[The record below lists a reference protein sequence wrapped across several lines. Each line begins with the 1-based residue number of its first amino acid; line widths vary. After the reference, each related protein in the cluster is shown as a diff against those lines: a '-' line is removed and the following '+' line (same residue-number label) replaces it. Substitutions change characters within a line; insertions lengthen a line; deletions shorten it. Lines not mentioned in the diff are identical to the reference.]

1 MGNLHTRASRREGW
15 MDYTRCILVTN
26 PLDATTSTTAGG
38 KVMQPFGKF
47 YSVDGCTC
55 SLCRSRGYRKGNGY
69 DAELRT
75 CKHRARQQSKQLID
89 KELRQ
94 FEGIRDY

>member
-1 MGNLHTRASRREGW
+1 
-15 MDYTRCILVTN
+15 
-26 PLDATTSTTAGG
+26 
-38 KVMQPFGKF
+38 MQPFGKF

-75 CKHRARQQSKQLID
+75 CKHRARQQSKRLID
-89 KELRQ
+89 KELR
-94 FEGIRDY
+94 